1 MGAIASL
8 AYLVIGTADI
18 GAWRS
23 FSEALLGAPAADGPS
38 EGGLSLRV
46 DPKYAYSILIE
57 PAVSEGVIAIG
68 WEATSERD
76 FVDLMSRLEAN
87 GFVPKEESEAFAR
100 ERDVDR
106 LFAFEDPDQ
115 RRIEVVFGR
124 RWVDEPMTT
133 TRPMDGLVGVGHVL
147 IETPDVE
154 GQLSLYR
161 DILDF
166 KLTDFRSDALYFLRC
181 SPRHHS
187 AAFARS
193 ERARTHHFFVETA
206 SLDDVGR
213 ACDIARRSG
222 MKLLSDL
229 GRHGNDHAISFYV
242 QAPSGIAIEY
252 GWGSI
257 KVDDDSWVPHA
268 YTEGDIWGH
277 WRDPEEAA
285 VVAMTRNTL
294 AAPDGA

>member
-8 AYLVIGTADI
+8 AYLVIGTTDT
-18 GAWRS
+18 GTWRS
-23 FSEALLGAPAADGPS
+23 FSETLLGAPVADGPS

-57 PAVSEGVIAIG
+57 PTQSEGVIAIG

-76 FVDLMSRLEAN
+76 FVDLMSRLEVA
-87 GFVPKEESEAFAR
+87 GFVPKEESEAFAH
-100 ERDVDR
+100 ERDVQR

-124 RWVDEPMTT
+124 RWVDEPMRT
-133 TRPMDGLVGVGHVL
+133 TRPMDGLVGIGHVL
-147 IETPDVE
+147 IETPDSE
-154 GQLSLYR
+154 AQLSLYR

-166 KLTDFRSDALYFLRC
+166 RLTDFRDQALYFLRC

-187 AAFARS
+187 AAFAPS

-213 ACDIARRSG
+213 ACDIARRTG
-222 MKLLSDL
+222 LKLLADL

-242 QAPSGIAIEY
+242 QAPSGIVIEY
-252 GWGSI
+252 GCGSI
-257 KVDDDSWVPHA
+257 EVDDDSWVPHA
-268 YTEGDIWGH
+268 FTEGDIWGH
-277 WRDPEEAA
+277 WRDPEEATL
-285 VVAMTRNTL
+285 AMTRNSR